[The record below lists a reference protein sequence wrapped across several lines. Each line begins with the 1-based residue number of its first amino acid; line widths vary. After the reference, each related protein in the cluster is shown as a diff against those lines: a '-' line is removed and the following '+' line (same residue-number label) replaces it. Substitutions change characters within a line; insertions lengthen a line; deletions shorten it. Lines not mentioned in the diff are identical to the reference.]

1 MRMLSSRPRLCASF
15 ASYWLT
21 RRKRPGKIC
30 RYGQFCPSVQACSE
44 RLLQDCPLK
53 SVVFPGISMARRSH
67 SQWRIAVMGVARR
80 SKVEDLSG
88 EQRMPGV
95 QSARVFQ
102 AACAAL
108 LALVLPVL
116 PATATS
122 RIKDLAN
129 IEGVRQNQLI
139 GYGLVVGL
147 NGTGDT
153 LNNIPFTRQSLQAML
168 ERLGVNIRGQTL
180 RTGNVAAVM
189 VTANLP
195 AFGTQGTRIDVTASA
210 LGDAKSLQGGTL
222 LVTPLLGADGN
233 VYAVAQGSLAIGG
246 FQAEGEAAKIVRG
259 VPTVG
264 RIANGAII
272 EREIEFALNRLNQL
286 RLALR
291 NADFTTAKRIASAVN
306 DFIGSPTAEPLD
318 SSTVQVTIPKKF
330 QGNVVALLTEIE
342 QLQVEPDL
350 TAKVVIDERSGIIV
364 MGRDVRVSMIA
375 VAQGNLT
382 VTISEAP
389 QVSQPNPFSRGET
402 TKVVPRTSIGVQEDG
417 KKLALVKDGVSLQQ
431 LVDGLNALGI
441 GPRDLIAILQA
452 IKAAGAIQADIEVM

>member
-1 MRMLSSRPRLCASF
+1 MTRTV
-15 ASYWLT
+15 LT
-21 RRKRPGKIC
+21 
-30 RYGQFCPSVQACSE
+30 A
-44 RLLQDCPLK
+44 L
-53 SVVFPGISMARRSH
+53 
-67 SQWRIAVMGVARR
+67 AVAG
-80 SKVEDLSG
+80 
-88 EQRMPGV
+88 
-95 QSARVFQ
+95 
-102 AACAAL
+102 CL
-108 LALVLPVL
+108 LALAA
-116 PATATS
+116 PAGATS

-153 LNNIPFTRQSLQAML
+153 LNNIPFTKQSLQAML
-168 ERLGVNIRGQTL
+168 ERMGVNIRGAQI

-195 AFGTQGTRIDVTASA
+195 PFGTQGTRIDVTVSA

-233 VYAVAQGSLAIGG
+233 VYAVGQGSLAIGG
-246 FQAEGEAAKIVRG
+246 FQVEGDAAKITRG

-272 EREIEFALNRLNQL
+272 EREIDFALNRLMQL

-291 NADFTTAKRIASAVN
+291 NADLTTAKRIASAIN
-306 DFIGSPTAEPLD
+306 DFLGGPTAEPLD
-318 SSTVQVTIPKKF
+318 PATVQLTIPAKHH
-330 QGNVVALLTEIE
+330 GNVVALLTEIE

-350 TAKVVIDERSGIIV
+350 TAKVVIDERSGVIV
-364 MGRDVRVSMIA
+364 MGRDVRVSTVA

-382 VTISEAP
+382 VSIAETP
-389 QVSQPNPFSRGET
+389 QVSQPNPFSRGRT
-402 TKVVPRTSIGVQEDG
+402 VVVPRTKIGVQEDG
-417 KKLALVKDGVSLQQ
+417 KKLAIVNEGVSLQQ

-441 GPRDLIAILQA
+441 GPRDMIAILQA
-452 IKAAGAIQADIEVM
+452 IKAAGAIQAEIEVM